1 MHTWFDAQLDQKIL
15 GLYLVLVC
23 SCVDSAAQ
31 ESFEFQIRPAKENRE
46 IFLLWV
52 KPTIPK
58 DFVPTCENTNSVSL

>member
-1 MHTWFDAQLDQKIL
+1 
-15 GLYLVLVC
+15 VE
-23 SCVDSAAQ
+23 SAAQ

-52 KPTIPK
+52 KPVPK